1 MPRRSPPK
9 KKRPSGLGSNRT
21 SEKKVG
27 SPSVAA
33 PHESG
38 KPAVW
43 PKPDNP
49 FFHQLRLDR
58 NYVWDRMM
66 ASVYPEGCS
75 NVA

>member
-1 MPRRSPPK
+1 MLGNGRK
-9 KKRPSGLGSNRT
+9 KGPCVAGGGAT
-21 SEKKVG
+21 GGEKVVA
-27 SPSVAA
+27 PIIAA